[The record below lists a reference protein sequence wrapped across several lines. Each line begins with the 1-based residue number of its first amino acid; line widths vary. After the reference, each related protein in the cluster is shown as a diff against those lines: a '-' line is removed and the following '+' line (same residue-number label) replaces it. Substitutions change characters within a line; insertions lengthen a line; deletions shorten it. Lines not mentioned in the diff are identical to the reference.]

1 MQKYLLFIGI
11 DISKLWIDVC
21 PSCDGQKKDMPHRR
35 FDNDVDG
42 LQQVLRFLSGHAQR
56 LRPGGK
62 WLFCMEHTGVY
73 GLPLCCFL
81 QERQLDHALENA
93 LQISRSLGI
102 RRGKSDRADAADI
115 ARYAYKNRAEL
126 RPHRLPG
133 DRLLKIKHLLGLY
146 GRLKKARKL
155 LGTSAKEIAAF
166 TSPGLVGLVSQ
177 VSEASVAHLD
187 GQVKAVR
194 KAILGLI
201 EGTPELCRVYG
212 LATSVKGVGPIIGA
226 SLLVWTN
233 AFEGF
238 ETARQF
244 ACYIGIAPFGHSSGT
259 SVKQPD
265 KVSNLANKKLKALIS
280 NGALSA
286 IRYGADLKAYYA
298 KKVKEGKSPFLVQ
311 NNVKDKLVQRI
322 FAVVKRGTPYVE
334 LGKHRA

>member
-11 DISKLWIDVC
+11 DISKQWIDVC
-21 PSCDGQKKDMPHRR
+21 PSHDGQKKNMPHGR

-42 LQQVLRFLSGHAQR
+42 FQRMLRFVSGHAQKHR
-56 LRPGGK
+56 LDGK

-73 GLPLCCFL
+73 AMPLCCFL
-81 QERQLDHALENA
+81 QEQQLDYALESA

-115 ARYAYKNRAEL
+115 ARYAYKNYPDI
-126 RPHRLPG
+126 RPYRLPSEK
-133 DRLLKIKHLLGLY
+133 LLKIKHLLGLY

-155 LGTSAKEIAAF
+155 LATSAKEIAAF
-166 TSPGLVGLVSQ
+166 NGTGLPELVA
-177 VSEASVAHLD
+177 EASQAATAHLD
-187 GQVKAVR
+187 GQIKAVVKAV
-194 KAILGLI
+194 LDLI
-201 EGTPELCRVYG
+201 EGSPELCGAYR

-280 NGALSA
+280 NGALVA
-286 IRYGADLKAYYA
+286 IRYDADLRAYYA
-298 KKVKEGKSPFLVQ
+298 RKLKEGKSPFLVQ
-311 NNVKDKLVQRI
+311 NNVKNKLVQRI

-334 LGKHRA
+334 LGRHRA